1 MVIFAECHPNAV
13 PQRIRPDIR
22 STDDDYSGQG
32 GGQLTGGMMNNHM
45 MDRAVLVTGGSSG
58 LGAAVVDAV
67 GKAGGRPY
75 VLDRRAPTAVVPWLE
90 CDLADTRAAERATR
104 ELAEQAGGLDGV
116 VTAAGIDVPGR
127 LTNVPAETW
136 ERIVTVDLFATAAVV
151 RAALPYL
158 ERTHGTVVTVA
169 STLGVKAVSDAT
181 AYCAAK
187 FGVVGFTR
195 ALAAE
200 LAGTVDVT
208 LLIPGGMRTGF
219 FDERD
224 ERYRPGADAVLNDPA
239 HVADAILFALA
250 QPPGC
255 TVRELVVCAER
266 ESSYP

>member
-1 MVIFAECHPNAV
+1 MTAAPAGA
-13 PQRIRPDIR
+13 
-22 STDDDYSGQG
+22 GQ
-32 GGQLTGGMMNNHM
+32 T
-45 MDRAVLVTGGSSG
+45 VLVTGGSSG
-58 LGAAVVDAV
+58 LGAAVVTAV
-67 GKAGGRPY
+67 ARSGGRPL
-75 VLDRRAPTAVVPWLE
+75 VIDRQRPGDGVPWVE
-90 CDLADTRAAERATR
+90 CDLADTRAAEDATR
-104 ELAEQAGGLDGV
+104 QLAERAGGLDAV
-116 VTAAGIDVPGR
+116 VTAAGMDVPGR
-127 LTNVPAETW
+127 LADVPAETW
-136 ERIVTVDLFATAAVV
+136 ERIVAVDLLATAAVI

-158 ERTHGTVVTVA
+158 EASRGTIVTVA

-200 LAGTVDVT
+200 LAGTVGVT
-208 LLIPGGMRTGF
+208 LLVPGGMRTAF

-239 HVADAILFALA
+239 DTAAAVMFALA

-255 TVRELVVCAER
+255 AVREMVVCAEQ